1 MYYGGGCQDSRDQL
15 REFAERTGIPYVS
28 TLMGLGVLPTHADN
42 SLGMLGMH
50 GTYYANYAVDQV
62 RDPTG

>member
-1 MYYGGGCQDSRDQL
+1 
-15 REFAERTGIPYVS
+15 
-28 TLMGLGVLPTHADN
+28 MGLGVLPTHADN

-62 RDPTG
+62 RDPTGLLSVDQVSDPSGLLCIYRGWIV